1 MEYLFTNR
9 EILNFKRRQPYKGMH
24 KAINLVWV
32 TVLLL
37 PLISCEK
44 VIQLNLKDSG
54 AKIVIQGNIYDQ
66 PGPYTVKISSSVSFD
81 ASSSYPPITG
91 ARVVISDNVNQSEV
105 LTESFSGTYVTSKL
119 KGLPG
124 RTYSLSVKTGT
135 DSYQASA
142 VMPYAVGIDSV
153 YFATSPFSGEVQT
166 AISFRDPIFSV
177 DYYRMVYFINKV
189 QQKPFY
195 VIDDELFPGVQIH
208 YALSSRN
215 SDIKLKQGDQVMVWL
230 ESVDPG
236 VFEYFRTAGS
246 DSGESASPANPV
258 SNISNGALGY
268 FNACSVRKISAIVP
282 KLP

>member
-1 MEYLFTNR
+1 MEMEQLIQNR
-9 EILNFKRRQPYKGMH
+9 NTRIFRGGH
-24 KAINLVWV
+24 KAISCLLIASLLV
-32 TVLLL
+32 LQF
-37 PLISCEK
+37 SCEK
-44 VIQLNLKDSG
+44 VIQLDLKNAG
-54 AKIVIQGNIYDQ
+54 AKIVIQGNVYDQ

-91 ARVVISDNVNQSEV
+91 ARVVISDNINQSEL
-105 LTESFSGTYVTSKL
+105 LTESSSGTYVTSKL

-124 RTYSLSVKTGT
+124 RTYTLSVKTGT

-142 VMPYAVGIDSV
+142 VMPYAVGIDSI

-177 DYYRMVYFINKV
+177 DYYRMVYFINKI

-236 VFEYFRTAGS
+236 VYEYFRTAGS

-258 SNISNGALGY
+258 SNINNGALGY
-268 FNACSVRKISAIVP
+268 FNACTVRKISAVVP

>member
-1 MEYLFTNR
+1 MEMEYLSQKMSNQ
-9 EILNFKRRQPYKGMH
+9 NFKSLR
-24 KAINLVWV
+24 KAINFMLVA
-32 TVLLL
+32 TSLLL
-37 PLISCEK
+37 LISCEK
-44 VIQLNLKDSG
+44 VIHLDLKNAG
-54 AKIVIQGNIYDQ
+54 AKIVIQGNVYDQ

-81 ASSSYPPITG
+81 ASSNYPPIAG
-91 ARVVISDNVNQSEV
+91 ARVVISDNINQSEL
-105 LTESFSGTYVTSKL
+105 LTESSSGTYVTSKL

-124 RTYSLSVKTGT
+124 RTYTLSVKTGT

-142 VMPYAVGIDSV
+142 VMPYAVGIDSL
-153 YFATSPFSGEVQT
+153 YFTRSPFSGEVQT

-215 SDIKLKQGDQVMVWL
+215 SDIKLKQGDQVLVWL

-268 FNACSVRKISAIVP
+268 FNACTVRKISAVVP

>member
-1 MEYLFTNR
+1 MEYLSQKMSNQ
-9 EILNFKRRQPYKGMH
+9 NFKSLR
-24 KAINLVWV
+24 KAINFMLVA
-32 TVLLL
+32 TSLLL
-37 PLISCEK
+37 LISCEK
-44 VIQLNLKDSG
+44 VIHLDLKNAG
-54 AKIVIQGNIYDQ
+54 AKIVIQGNVYDQ
-66 PGPYTVKISSSVSFD
+66 PGPYTVKISSSVNFD
-81 ASSSYPPITG
+81 ASSIYPPVSG
-91 ARVVISDNVNQSEV
+91 ATVIISDNVNQSEV
-105 LTESFSGTYVTSKL
+105 LTESSSGTYVTSKL

-124 RTYSLSVKTGT
+124 RTYSLSVKTGM

-142 VMPYAVGIDSV
+142 VMPYAVGIDSI

-189 QQKPFY
+189 QQMPFY
-195 VIDDELFPGVQIH
+195 VIDDELFQGVQIH

-215 SDIKLKQGDQVMVWL
+215 SDIKLNQGDQVMVWL
-230 ESVDPG
+230 ESIDPG
-236 VFEYFRTAGS
+236 VYEYFRTAGS

-268 FNACSVRKISAIVP
+268 FNACSVRRISAVVP

>member
-1 MEYLFTNR
+1 MEMEQLIQNR
-9 EILNFKRRQPYKGMH
+9 NTRNFRGGR
-24 KAINLVWV
+24 KAISCLMIASLL
-32 TVLLL
+32 VLLF
-37 PLISCEK
+37 SCEK
-44 VIQLNLKDSG
+44 VIHLDLKNAG
-54 AKIVIQGNIYDQ
+54 AKIVIQGNVYDQ

-91 ARVVISDNVNQSEV
+91 ARVVISDNINQSEL
-105 LTESFSGTYVTSKL
+105 LTESSSGTYVTSKL

-124 RTYSLSVKTGT
+124 RTYTLSVKTGT

-142 VMPYAVGIDSV
+142 VMPYAVGIDSI

-177 DYYRMVYFINKV
+177 DYYRMVYFINKI

-236 VFEYFRTAGS
+236 VYEYFRTAGS

-268 FNACSVRKISAIVP
+268 FNACTVRKISAVVP